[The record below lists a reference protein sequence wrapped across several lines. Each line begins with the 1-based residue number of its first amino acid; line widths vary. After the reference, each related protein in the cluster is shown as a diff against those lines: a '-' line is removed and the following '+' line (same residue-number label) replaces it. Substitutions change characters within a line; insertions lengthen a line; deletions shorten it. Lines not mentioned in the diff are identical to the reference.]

1 MCILSKNEYPQ
12 SLTNLKVMY
21 SAIVPIYNEEENL
34 DEIARRLVQVLERIG
49 LYEIVFVDD
58 GSVDGSADIISR
70 LCGANPSVKAIHF
83 SRNFGHQAAVSAGLR
98 YASGDAVAVI
108 DGDLQDPPELL
119 PELFNKWREGYKV
132 VYAIRRQRKE
142 GLLKRAAY
150 YLYYRLLRL
159 IAEVEIPLDSGDFSV
174 MDKVVVETLNDM
186 PESHKFI
193 RGLRSWV
200 GYSQVGVPY
209 NRDARFAGEPKYTW
223 SGLIRLG
230 YDGIFSFS
238 KVPLLIATR
247 IGLFITLISV
257 VGAFWTLGR
266 KFILGVEPQGWTS
279 LIIVVLMIGG
289 IQLFVLGIL
298 GEYIGRIFEETKKR
312 PSYIVAEKR
321 NFQNDGN
328 G

>member
-1 MCILSKNEYPQ
+1 M
-12 SLTNLKVMY
+12 TNLEVMY

-49 LYEIVFVDD
+49 PYEIVFVDD
-58 GSVDGSADIISR
+58 GSVDGSADIIGR
-70 LCGANPSVKAIHF
+70 LCGANPFVKAIHF

-119 PELFNKWREGYKV
+119 PELFDKWREGYKV
-132 VYAIRRQRKE
+132 VYAIRQQRKE

-174 MDKVVVETLNDM
+174 MDKVVVEKLNDM
-186 PESHKFI
+186 PESHRFI

-279 LIIVVLMIGG
+279 LIIVVLLIGG

-298 GEYIGRIFEETKKR
+298 GEYIGRIFEETKGR
-312 PSYIVAEKR
+312 PTYIVSETK
-321 NFQNDGN
+321 NIQHKVG
-328 G
+328 

>member
-1 MCILSKNEYPQ
+1 MTNSK
-12 SLTNLKVMY
+12 VIY

-34 DEIARRLVQVLERIG
+34 NEIARRLIQVLERIG

-58 GSVDGSADIISR
+58 GSDDGSADIIRR
-70 LCGANPSVKAIHF
+70 LCGVNPSVKAIHF

-119 PELFNKWREGYKV
+119 PELFDKWREGYKV
-132 VYAIRRQRKE
+132 VYAIRQQRKE
-142 GLLKRAAY
+142 GLLKKAAY

-174 MDKVVVETLNDM
+174 MDRVVVEKLNNM
-186 PESHKFI
+186 PESHRFI
-193 RGLRSWV
+193 RGLRSWI

-209 NRDARFAGEPKYTW
+209 NRDARFSGEPKYTW

-238 KVPLLIATR
+238 RVPLLIATR
-247 IGLFITLISV
+247 IGLLITLISV
-257 VGAFWTLGR
+257 VSAFWILGK

-279 LIIVVLMIGG
+279 LIIVVLVIGG

-312 PSYIVAEKR
+312 PGYIVAETS
-321 NFQNDGN
+321 NFQNDKIG
-328 G
+328 

>member
-1 MCILSKNEYPQ
+1 M
-12 SLTNLKVMY
+12 TNLKVMY

-174 MDKVVVETLNDM
+174 MDKVVVEKLNDM

>member
-1 MCILSKNEYPQ
+1 M
-12 SLTNLKVMY
+12 TNLEVMY

-49 LYEIVFVDD
+49 PYEIVFVDD
-58 GSVDGSADIISR
+58 GSVDGSADIIGR
-70 LCGANPSVKAIHF
+70 LCGANPFVKAIHF

-132 VYAIRRQRKE
+132 VYAIRQQRKE

-174 MDKVVVETLNDM
+174 MDKVVVEKLNDM
-186 PESHKFI
+186 PESHRFI

-209 NRDARFAGEPKYTW
+209 NRDARFAGEAKYTW

-257 VGAFWTLGR
+257 VGAFLTLGR

-321 NFQNDGN
+321 NIQDPGN

>member
-1 MCILSKNEYPQ
+1 M
-12 SLTNLKVMY
+12 TNLKVMY

-49 LYEIVFVDD
+49 PYEIVFVDD
-58 GSVDGSADIISR
+58 GSVDGSADIIGR

-132 VYAIRRQRKE
+132 VYAIRQQRKE

-174 MDKVVVETLNDM
+174 MDKVVVEKLNDM
-186 PESHKFI
+186 PESHRFI

-321 NFQNDGN
+321 NFQNDEN

>member
-1 MCILSKNEYPQ
+1 MTNSK
-12 SLTNLKVMY
+12 VIY

-34 DEIARRLVQVLERIG
+34 NEIARRLIQVLERIG

-58 GSVDGSADIISR
+58 GSDDGSADIIRR
-70 LCGANPSVKAIHF
+70 LCGVNPSVKAIHF

-119 PELFNKWREGYKV
+119 PELFDKWREGYKV
-132 VYAIRRQRKE
+132 VYAIRQQRKE
-142 GLLKRAAY
+142 GLLKKAAY

-174 MDKVVVETLNDM
+174 MDRVVVEKLNNM
-186 PESHKFI
+186 PESHRFI
-193 RGLRSWV
+193 RGLRSLI

-209 NRDARFAGEPKYTW
+209 NRDARFSGEPKYTW

-238 KVPLLIATR
+238 RVPLLIATR
-247 IGLFITLISV
+247 IGLLITLISV
-257 VGAFWTLGR
+257 VSAFWILGK

-279 LIIVVLMIGG
+279 LIIVVLVIGG

-312 PSYIVAEKR
+312 PGYIVAETS
-321 NFQNDGN
+321 NFQNDKIG
-328 G
+328 

>member
-1 MCILSKNEYPQ
+1 M
-12 SLTNLKVMY
+12 TNLEVMY

-49 LYEIVFVDD
+49 PYEIVFVDD
-58 GSVDGSADIISR
+58 GSVDGSADIIGR
-70 LCGANPSVKAIHF
+70 LCGVNPSVKAIHF

-119 PELFNKWREGYKV
+119 PELFNKWKEGYKV
-132 VYAIRRQRKE
+132 VYAIRQQRKE

-174 MDKVVVETLNDM
+174 MDKVVVEKLNDM
-186 PESHKFI
+186 PESHRFI

-298 GEYIGRIFEETKKR
+298 GEYIGRIFEETKGR
-312 PSYIVAEKR
+312 PTYIVSETK
-321 NFQNDGN
+321 NIQHKVG
-328 G
+328 